1 MQLINQINQIFKLN
15 KLKLWLKVYEIV
27 ATGDG
32 CGLVE
37 MILDA
42 MSIDAIKQ
50 KLPKGQQSLKKYFEL
65 NFGRGKLF
73 KDA

>member
-1 MQLINQINQIFKLN
+1 MQLINQVNQIFKLHN
-15 KLKLWLKVYEIV
+15 LKLWLKVYEIV
-27 ATGDG
+27 ATGEG

-50 KLPKGQQSLKKYFEL
+50 KLPKG
-65 NFGRGKLF
+65 
-73 KDA
+73 